1 VNIQNASNCA
11 GHVLDHKSIGSIR
24 GNFFVP
30 AYQRGYR
37 WTREDVKRL
46 LDDVW
51 ETKQVNGD
59 YSLQPVVVKLINNG
73 SNVADNL
80 GQQEWEL
87 IDGQQRL
94 TTLYQHQLSP
104 EPQSGSGYEQH

>member
-1 VNIQNASNCA
+1 MTQQDVKIWG

-37 WTREDVKRL
+37 WTRDDVQRL

-51 ETKQVNGD
+51 ESKQTNGD
-59 YSLQPVVVKLINNG
+59 YNLQPVVTKLINSGTNYEG
-73 SNVADNL
+73 NSE
-80 GQQEWEL
+80 Q
-87 IDGQQRL
+87 
-94 TTLYQHQLSP
+94 P
-104 EPQSGSGYEQH
+104 EG